1 MMRYERILG
10 FSVFLGKR
18 FSIWGRI
25 NFPLFLVGRSFTI
38 HSSSS
43 WQKSKVHTAQCT
55 SVRAAWFYSA
65 CHHSFDSIWLT
76 ALKLM
81 ENWPISES
89 PRARDEFS
97 TKLVISHESLL
108 LIKSNHEICASEGPY
123 TNDLFNFGL
132 IILVRL
138 RRGLFSTWINE
149 DSGRFFTIEFDGSV
163 FDNNMNSV
171 DTLGRF

>member
-1 MMRYERILG
+1 MMMWYEMILG
-10 FSVFLGKR
+10 FSVFLEKG

-43 WQKSKVHTAQCT
+43 WQKSKVHTVQST
-55 SVRAAWFYSA
+55 SVGVTWFYWA
-65 CHHSFDSIWLT
+65 CHHSFDPIWLT

-97 TKLVISHESLL
+97 TKSVISHESLL
-108 LIKSNHEICASEGPY
+108 LLKSNHERCASEGPY
-123 TNDLFNFGL
+123 TNDLLNFGFAKVHFRSSRSDSDEVYSWHEL
-132 IILVRL
+132 MRILVVL
-138 RRGLFSTWINE
+138 SP
-149 DSGRFFTIEFDGSV
+149 
-163 FDNNMNSV
+163 
-171 DTLGRF
+171 